1 MTDRDASTDR
11 ACLDA
16 ETLAVWAEGALPSS
30 QATAVEAHVADCA
43 RCQELVATFAL
54 TEPDTVAAPAASPA
68 RAPWKQWLWLPAGV
82 GLAAAAVIFLAV
94 ALMQSTMP
102 SQPESQAA
110 KAEAP
115 VAAPIAPTAPAP
127 TPVAPPPA
135 SPRKREPARKAAPP
149 VETKTMTAAAP
160 ASMPAPPPPPP
171 MPPPAPVAMAPRP
184 APQMPP
190 PGVVGGMVGSI
201 PGSAVGGVTSGVAE
215 MRMERSA
222 NARDAW
228 TLTPLVEFASP
239 GNRPAASRGGGGGN
253 ATMALNVAAPPTITR
268 WRVTTATKVERSADN
283 GRTWTTVDLGSAP
296 VTITNGAAPSAQVCW
311 LVGRGGLVL
320 RSADGVTF
328 ARVTFPEPLEL
339 ISITATD
346 LLHATVTATDGRQFT
361 TADGGLT
368 WK

>member
-54 TEPDTVAAPAASPA
+54 TEPDAVAAPASVPA

-115 VAAPIAPTAPAP
+115 VAAPIAPAAPAP
-127 TPVAPPPA
+127 TPVAPSPA
-135 SPRKREPARKAAPP
+135 PARKREPAPEA
-149 VETKTMTAAAP
+149 